1 MGLKLYTESSGSN
14 RKLNIKY
21 VEILTSDEPVAA
33 SMLGI
38 FTNVFPKAQSHGNKR
53 STISQESIT
62 FDFPFA

>member
-1 MGLKLYTESSGSN
+1 MALKLYREWSGSN

-38 FTNVFPKAQSHGNKR
+38 FTNVFPKAMAIKGQPLVKKV
-53 STISQESIT
+53 
-62 FDFPFA
+62 